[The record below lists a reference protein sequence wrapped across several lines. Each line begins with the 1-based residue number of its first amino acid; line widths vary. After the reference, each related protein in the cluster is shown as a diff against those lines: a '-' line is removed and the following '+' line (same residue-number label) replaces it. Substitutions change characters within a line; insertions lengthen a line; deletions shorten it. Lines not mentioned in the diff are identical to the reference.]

1 MIPEERIDVELE
13 VVEDVETT
21 KTYRLT
27 DINIQ
32 GFTDELKALQQAIYK
47 VLNTEKYEYPI
58 YSFAYGIELGSL
70 IGKDPIYVQIELQRR
85 IQECLL
91 QDERITGI
99 DNFQC
104 TVTGD
109 SLLCAF
115 DVTSIYGNTTI
126 VKEVNV

>member
-1 MIPEERIDVELE
+1 MIPDEIIDAQLE
-13 VVEDVETT
+13 ITEDIETS

-32 GFTDELKALQQAIYK
+32 GFVNELKALQQAIYK
-47 VLNTEKYEYPI
+47 VLHTEKYEYLI
-58 YSFAYGIELGSL
+58 YSFNYGIELESL

-85 IQECLL
+85 IEECLL

-104 TVTGD
+104 TITGD
-109 SLLCAF
+109 SLLCTF

-126 VKEVNV
+126 MKEVSV